1 MQNGSPADLWLDFD
15 DLPLGSEVTPKFRID
30 RYRANCSSTAFAA
43 CSAAPDLFFADDFL
57 GTFFRAFFTDAI
69 ALSKIQQALS
79 GLSAGAASRGFYQRD
94 AFLVGGLCGGS
105 RFLLSF
111 HFAAAHT
118 LA

>member
-1 MQNGSPADLWLDFD
+1 MQNGSPIDLRLDFD

-43 CSAAPDLFFADDFL
+43 CSAAPDCFLADDFL
-57 GTFFRAFFTDAI
+57 GAFFIVFFAAFFADAI

-111 HFAAAHT
+111 
-118 LA
+118 